1 MRNRIGGLMALVVF
15 IAPLA
20 AFAAPPQQ
28 QENSQSL
35 QDLLQDVKAL
45 TAEQLVAAVLT
56 RNPGLQGLAAAAEA
70 ANYRIAPAG
79 ALDDPMLTYAG
90 APETAG
96 GPRGF
101 QERVELSQSLPWP
114 GKLGLRQDAA
124 RARAEGEEQSL
135 ADGRLAL
142 MAAAKGLFAEWAYI
156 HRTLQIKHA
165 HRDLLVEL
173 RRVAETQY
181 AAGRAR
187 QQDVLQAEVEAA
199 RIDTDIVTHQ
209 RRQREVQAIING
221 LLNRSPQSPLPPPAP
236 LPAPAEPPTLQVL
249 QEAALQ
255 EHPELRR
262 IQARIA
268 EAKAQHS
275 LAEKDYFPD
284 FKLSAG
290 YNTLWDDADKRWMVG
305 LSINVP
311 FNFSGKR
318 SATRNATQA
327 DVMRYR
333 WQLTDREA
341 QLLAQLEQER
351 ARVEESREIVAI
363 HRQRLLPLAEES
375 LNAAVADYRAGQG
388 SFLTV
393 IDAERQQLRTE
404 DNLAR
409 AHADYL
415 RALAALERSA
425 GQPLGGA
432 STTSPNLPAANHGA
446 VLNQE

>member
-1 MRNRIGGLMALVVF
+1 MHNPIGGLMALVVL
-15 IAPLA
+15 IAPLV
-20 AFAAPPQQ
+20 AFAVPPHP
-28 QENSQSL
+28 ENSQSL
-35 QDLLQDVKAL
+35 QEVEAL
-45 TAEQLVAAVLT
+45 TAEQLVDAVLT
-56 RNPGLQGLAAAAEA
+56 RNPGLKGLAVAAEA

-79 ALDDPMLTYAG
+79 ALDDPILTYAG
-90 APETAG
+90 APETVG

-101 QERVELSQSLPWP
+101 QERVELSQTVPWP
-114 GKLGLRQDAA
+114 GKLGLREDVA

-135 ADGRLAL
+135 ADRRLAL

-199 RIDTDIVTHQ
+199 RIDTDIVTH
-209 RRQREVQAIING
+209 RRHQREVRAMING
-221 LLNRSPQSPLPPPAP
+221 LLNRPPQSPLPPPAA
-236 LPAPAEPPTLQVL
+236 LPAPVEPPSLPAL
-249 QEAALQ
+249 QEVALG

-268 EAKAQHS
+268 GASARHG

-290 YNTLWDDADKRWMVG
+290 YNSLWMDTDQRWTVG
-305 LSINVP
+305 LTVNLP
-311 FNFSGKR
+311 FDLSGKR
-318 SATRNATQA
+318 SASRNAAEA
-327 DVMRYR
+327 DVMRYQ

-341 QLLAQLEQER
+341 QLLAQLEQGR
-351 ARVEESREIVAI
+351 AQVQETGEIVAI

-404 DNLAR
+404 DSLAR

-415 RALAALERSA
+415 RALAALERAA
-425 GQPLGGA
+425 GRPLGSA
-432 STTSPNLPAANHGA
+432 LPIPANQAPAATA
-446 VLNQE
+446 VDAHKQEKRP